1 MKIYILEKFNYEDSY
16 NIGAYTEEG
25 KKKFLDIL
33 YDSVKQDD
41 EKTLQKC
48 KEKIAQLIEERKI
61 FHKDSEN
68 LLKLERLAK
77 EKGYREEMLE
87 FRKKRRKLLRE
98 EEMRTNQIFLI
109 EQEKRLIMEDS
120 KDSRI
125 KNYLN
130 QNNLNFY
137 EYELDSNFSLTPDY
151 FWLED
156 DE

>member
-33 YDSVKQDD
+33 YETVKQDD
-41 EKTLQKC
+41 EKILQKC
-48 KEKIAQLIEERKI
+48 KEKIGQLIEERKT

-87 FRKKRRKLLRE
+87 IRKKRRKLLRE

-120 KDSRI
+120 KESRI

-130 QNNLNFY
+130 RNDLNFY